1 MTGTL
6 QGRIALVTG
15 GGRGIGAAIATALA
29 AEGAAVAVT
38 YPDRQA
44 DAEAVAAS
52 IVAAGG
58 RALAL
63 AGDVTDEAA
72 AAGAVAATIRTWGGL
87 DILVNNAGILVER
100 GLLDMPVA
108 EFDRVIAVNLRGTYI
123 TGQAAIRHMDRVG
136 RGRVINIAS
145 DLAYFGREQFSAY
158 CASKAGILSLTKS
171 WAREFAPR
179 ILVNAICPGPIDT
192 EMLGAANMSP
202 EWRRKEQAIPLARFG
217 RPEEVAASA
226 VFLAGPGGDFMTGQA
241 IHPNGGSVMP

>member
-72 AAGAVAATIRTWGGL
+72 AAGAVAATIRAWGGL